1 MGLAIHG
8 GFDRS
13 SDFLSQTHA
22 AFAQSMQRLSTGL
35 RVRRAADDPAGLAV
49 AVNLSVASTSER
61 QAMRNINDGLS
72 MVQVAEAATGEVV
85 DVLQRMRSLAVQGA
99 SETLDD
105 DGRAVLHTEFTELLA
120 EIDRVAAST
129 EFNGQA
135 LTDGGIP
142 SMGIQVSG
150 GGGADSR
157 ITLPFADVRAA
168 TLGVGAL
175 GVSSV
180 ADAANTLGSLDAAID
195 TTNVARADY
204 GAVFRRL
211 EIAFDLAGRQ
221 ERNLASAASV
231 VRDTDYATETARL
244 AGLGVQ
250 MAAGVRASAAGLRAL
265 ESTASL
271 VGSGGSGGGDGGTPL
286 YQKGD
291 FPEDLV

>member
-22 AFAQSMQRLSTGL
+22 AVAQSMQRLSTGL

-49 AVNLSVASTSER
+49 AVNLSVASSSER

-105 DGRAVLHTEFTELLA
+105 DGRAVLHTEFSELLS

-129 EFNGQA
+129 EFNGLA
-135 LTDGGIP
+135 LTDGAI
-142 SMGIQVSG
+142 SSIGIQVSG
-150 GGGADSR
+150 GRGANSR
-157 ITLPFADVRAA
+157 ISLGFADMRAS
-168 TLGVGAL
+168 TLGVDGL
-175 GVSSV
+175 GVSTV
-180 ADAANTLGSLDAAID
+180 TDAADALATLDAAID
-195 TTNVARADY
+195 TTNLARADY

-211 EIAFDLAGRQ
+211 EVAFDLAGRQ
-221 ERNLASAASV
+221 ERTLASAASV
-231 VRDTDYATETARL
+231 IRDTDYATETARL
-244 AGLGVQ
+244 TGLGVQ
-250 MAAGVRASAAGLRAL
+250 MGAGVQASAAGLRAL

-271 VGSGGSGGGDGGTPL
+271 VGGSGDSGTPV

-291 FPEDLV
+291 FPEDLI